1 MVQRERKKLDKTLKP
16 HWVWAI
22 AFGSAIGWGA
32 FVLPTDWISQAG
44 PIGVVIGILL
54 GALLMMIIGV
64 SYGFLIEK
72 FPVTGGEFAY
82 AYIGFGR
89 HFAFMAGWFLTL
101 GYICIVALNA
111 SALALLAKFLFP
123 DFVRTGNLY
132 MVAGYEVSIIQIA
145 IASLA
150 LIIFALLN
158 IRGASFSGQT
168 QFVFS
173 MILILGITL
182 LAVGAVFTEGP
193 SLSNITPAFTPE
205 KSAIAAILTI
215 VAIAPFAYVGFDNI
229 PQTAEEFTFEPK
241 KAFSLII
248 WSLLAAGLAYSAMIL
263 ITASTMPW
271 QTLLSQIEANQSVW
285 GTGDAIEGYLGRA
298 GVLIIGIAVS
308 MGIFTGLNGFYISAS
323 RLTFAMGR
331 ARILPDV
338 FRKLHPKYGTPYV
351 GILFTLAVCLI
362 APWFGREALLWV
374 VDMSSTGVAIAYFFC
389 TATAY
394 KFFRWSENQ
403 PSKGYADTVSPGR
416 KLLSLIGMISSV
428 GFLVLLLFPW
438 SPAALGIESLI
449 ALLVWIAIGVVF
461 YLTNSKRFNQIE
473 EKEMNY
479 LILEKEE
486 IGK

>member
-1 MVQRERKKLDKTLKP
+1 MANRERKKLEKSLKP

-32 FVLPTDWISQAG
+32 FVLPTDWIGQAG
-44 PIGVVIGILL
+44 PIGVVIGLLL
-54 GALLMMIIGV
+54 GAALMMIIGV

-89 HFAFMAGWFLTL
+89 QFAFIAGWFLTL

-123 DFVRTGNLY
+123 DLVRTGNMY
-132 MVAGYEVSIIQIA
+132 TVAGYDVSIIQIA

-150 LIIFALLN
+150 LVLFALLN

-168 QFVFS
+168 QFIFS
-173 MILILGITL
+173 LILIAGIALLGI
-182 LAVGAVFTEGP
+182 GALFADGP
-193 SLSNITPAFTPE
+193 SLTNITPAFTPDQTALA
-205 KSAIAAILTI
+205 SILTI
-215 VAIAPFAYVGFDNI
+215 LAIAPFAYVGFDNI
-229 PQTAEEFTFEPK
+229 PQAAEEFEFEPK
-241 KAFSLII
+241 RAFGLII
-248 WSLLAAGLAYSAMIL
+248 WSLLAAGLAYSAMIF

-271 QTLLSQIEANQSVW
+271 QELLGQIQQTQSVW
-285 GTGDAIEGYLGRA
+285 GTGDAIESYLGRA
-298 GVLIIGIAVS
+298 GVFIIAVAVC
-308 MGIFTGLNGFYISAS
+308 MGIFTGLNGFYISSS

-331 ARILPDV
+331 AKILPSI
-338 FRKLHPKYGTPYV
+338 FQKLHSKYRTPYV
-351 GILFTLAVCLI
+351 GILFTMAICLI
-362 APWFGREALLWV
+362 APWFGRQALLWV

-394 KFFRWSENQ
+394 KFFRWSESQ
-403 PSKGYADTVSPGR
+403 PSKTHTATVAPGR
-416 KLLSLIGMISSV
+416 KLLSLIGMISSL

-438 SPAALGIESLI
+438 SPASLGKESYI
-449 ALLVWIAIGVVF
+449 ALVIWILIGVLF
-461 YLTNSKRFNQIE
+461 YLFNSKRYNSIDR
-473 EKEMNY
+473 KEMNY

-486 IGK
+486 I

>member
-1 MVQRERKKLDKTLKP
+1 MATRERRKLEKTLKP

-32 FVLPTDWISQAG
+32 FVLPTDWIGQAG
-44 PIGVVIGILL
+44 PVGVVLGLLL
-54 GALLMMIIGV
+54 GAALMMIIGV

-89 HFAFMAGWFLTL
+89 RFAFMAGWFLTL

-123 DFVRTGNLY
+123 DFVQTGNMY
-132 MVAGYEVSIIQIA
+132 TVAGYDVSIIQIA

-150 LIIFALLN
+150 LIVFALLN

-173 MILILGITL
+173 LILIAGIVLLG
-182 LAVGAVFTEGP
+182 VGAIMTEGP
-193 SLSNITPAFTPE
+193 SVSNISPGFTPDQT
-205 KSAIAAILTI
+205 AIASILTI
-215 VAIAPFAYVGFDNI
+215 LAIAPFAYVGFDNI
-229 PQTAEEFTFEPK
+229 PQTAEEFEFEPK

-271 QTLLSQIEANQSVW
+271 QQLLAMINDTQSVW
-285 GTGDAIEGYLGRA
+285 GTGDAIESYLGRA
-298 GVLIIGIAVS
+298 GVFIIAVAVC

-331 ARILPDV
+331 ARILPDS
-338 FRKLHPKYGTPYV
+338 FRRLHPKYKTPYV
-351 GILFTLAVCLI
+351 GILFTMAICLV

-394 KFFRWSENQ
+394 KFFRWSENT
-403 PSKGYADTVSPGR
+403 KGESEASTVSPGR
-416 KLLSLIGMISSV
+416 KLLSLIGMISSI
-428 GFLVLLLFPW
+428 GFLVLLLLPW
-438 SPAALGIESLI
+438 SPAALGKESYI
-449 ALLVWIAIGVVF
+449 ALGVWIIIGIVF
-461 YLTNSKRFNQIE
+461 YLLNAKRYNEISR
-473 EKEMNY
+473 KEMNY

-486 IGK
+486 L

>member
-1 MVQRERKKLDKTLKP
+1 MAERERKKLEKSLKA

-32 FVLPTDWISQAG
+32 FVLPTDWIAQAG
-44 PIGVVIGILL
+44 PLGVVIGLSL
-54 GALLMMIIGV
+54 GAVLMMIIGV

-89 HFAFMAGWFLTL
+89 MYAFVAGWFLTL

-123 DFVRTGNLY
+123 SFIEIGNVY
-132 MVAGYEVSIIQIA
+132 NVAGYDVSIIQVA
-145 IASLA
+145 IASAA
-150 LIIFALLN
+150 LIVFALLN

-173 MILILGITL
+173 IILIFGIVL
-182 LAVGAVFTEGP
+182 LALGALWADGP
-193 SLSNITPAFTPE
+193 SLTHTTPPFSPE
-205 KSAIAAILTI
+205 KSAIASIVTIL
-215 VAIAPFAYVGFDNI
+215 AIAPFAYVGFDNI
-229 PQTAEEFTFEPK
+229 PQAAEEFDFAPK
-241 KAFSLII
+241 KAFRLII

-271 QTLLSQIEANQSVW
+271 QELLQQIERTQSVW
-285 GTGDAIEGYLGRA
+285 GTGDAIQSYMGRI
-298 GVLIIGIAVS
+298 GVWLIALSVC

-331 ARILPDV
+331 ARILPDI
-338 FRKLHPKYGTPYV
+338 FRKLHPKYKTPYI
-351 GILFTLAVCLI
+351 GILFTMCVCLI

-394 KFFRWSENQ
+394 KFFHWKENTS
-403 PSKGYADTVSPGR
+403 PSAKRATIDPLR
-416 KLLSLIGMISSV
+416 KLLSLIGMLSSLC
-428 GFLVLLLFPW
+428 FLALLLIPW
-438 SPAALGIESLI
+438 SPASLGRESYI
-449 ALLVWIAIGVVF
+449 ALALWILIGLIF
-461 YLTNSKRFNQIE
+461 YLFNYKRYRHIDR
-473 EKEMNY
+473 KEMNY

-486 IGK
+486 I

>member
-1 MVQRERKKLDKTLKP
+1 MADRERKKLDKSLKP

-32 FVLPTDWISQAG
+32 FVLPTDWIAQAG
-44 PIGVVIGILL
+44 PVGVVIGLSL
-54 GALLMMIIGV
+54 GAVLMMIIGV

-89 HFAFMAGWFLTL
+89 TYAFVAGWFLTL

-123 DFVRTGNLY
+123 SFIQTGNMY
-132 MVAGYEVSIIQIA
+132 TVAGYDVSIIQVA
-145 IASLA
+145 IASAA
-150 LIIFALLN
+150 LIVFALLN

-168 QFVFS
+168 QFIFS
-173 MILILGITL
+173 LILILGIAL
-182 LAVGAVFTEGP
+182 LALGALWTEGP
-193 SLSNITPAFTPE
+193 SITNITPAFSPD
-205 KSAIAAILTI
+205 KSVIASIVTIL
-215 VAIAPFAYVGFDNI
+215 AIAPFAYVGFDNI
-229 PQTAEEFTFEPK
+229 PQAAEEFDFAPQ
-241 KAFSLII
+241 KAFRLII

-271 QTLLSQIEANQSVW
+271 QELLQQIERTQSVW
-285 GTGDAIEGYLGRA
+285 GTGDAIQSYLGRI
-298 GVLIIGIAVS
+298 GVWLIALSVC

-331 ARILPDV
+331 ARILPGL
-338 FRKLHPKYGTPYV
+338 FRKLHPEYRTPYV
-351 GILFTLAVCLI
+351 GILFTMGICLI

-394 KFFRWSENQ
+394 KFFHWKEDPSTSNQ
-403 PSKGYADTVSPGR
+403 KATVDPLR
-416 KLLSLIGMISSV
+416 KFLSLIGMLSSLC
-428 GFLVLLLFPW
+428 FLALLLIPW
-438 SPAALGIESLI
+438 SPASLGRESYI
-449 ALLVWIAIGVVF
+449 ALAIWIFIGVIF
-461 YLTNSKRFNQIE
+461 YLLNYKRYRHIDR
-473 EKEMNY
+473 KEMNY

-486 IGK
+486 I

>member
-1 MVQRERKKLDKTLKP
+1 MATRERRKLEKTLKP

-32 FVLPTDWISQAG
+32 FVLPTDWIGQAG
-44 PIGVVIGILL
+44 PVGVVLGLLL
-54 GALLMMIIGV
+54 GAALMMIIGV

-89 HFAFMAGWFLTL
+89 RFAFMAGWFLTL

-123 DFVRTGNLY
+123 DFVQTGNMY
-132 MVAGYEVSIIQIA
+132 TVAGYDVSIIQIA

-150 LIIFALLN
+150 LIVFALLN

-173 MILILGITL
+173 LILIAGIVLLGI
-182 LAVGAVFTEGP
+182 GAIMTDGP
-193 SLSNITPAFTPE
+193 SVSNISPGFTPDQTALA
-205 KSAIAAILTI
+205 SILTI
-215 VAIAPFAYVGFDNI
+215 LAIAPFAYVGFDNI
-229 PQTAEEFTFEPK
+229 PQTAEEFEFEPK

-271 QTLLSQIEANQSVW
+271 QQLLAMINDTQSVW
-285 GTGDAIEGYLGRA
+285 GTGDAIESYLGRA
-298 GVLIIGIAVS
+298 GVFIIAVAVC

-331 ARILPDV
+331 ARILPDS
-338 FRKLHPKYGTPYV
+338 FRRLHPKYKTPYV
-351 GILFTLAVCLI
+351 GILFTMAICLV

-394 KFFRWSENQ
+394 KFFRWSEN
-403 PSKGYADTVSPGR
+403 SKAENEASTVSPGR
-416 KLLSLIGMISSV
+416 KLLSLIGMISSI
-428 GFLVLLLFPW
+428 GFLVLLLLPW
-438 SPAALGIESLI
+438 SPAALGKESYI
-449 ALLVWIAIGVVF
+449 ALGVWIIIGIVF
-461 YLTNSKRFNQIE
+461 YLLNAKRYNEISR
-473 EKEMNY
+473 KEMNY

-486 IGK
+486 I

>member
-1 MVQRERKKLDKTLKP
+1 MAERERKKLEKSLKP

-32 FVLPTDWISQAG
+32 FVLPTDWIAQAG
-44 PIGVVIGILL
+44 PLGVVIGLSL
-54 GALLMMIIGV
+54 GAVLMMIIGV

-89 HFAFMAGWFLTL
+89 MYAFVAGWFLTL

-123 DFVRTGNLY
+123 SFIETGNMY
-132 MVAGYEVSIIQIA
+132 NVAGYDVSIIQVA
-145 IASLA
+145 IASAA
-150 LIIFALLN
+150 LIVFALLN
-158 IRGASFSGQT
+158 VRGASFSGQT

-173 MILILGITL
+173 IILIFGIAL
-182 LAVGAVFTEGP
+182 LAVGALWAEGP
-193 SLSNITPAFTPE
+193 SLTHITPPFSPE
-205 KSAIAAILTI
+205 KSTIASIVTIL
-215 VAIAPFAYVGFDNI
+215 AIAPFAYVGFDNI
-229 PQTAEEFTFEPK
+229 PQAAEEFDFAPK
-241 KAFSLII
+241 KAFRLII

-271 QTLLSQIEANQSVW
+271 QELLQQIERTQSVW
-285 GTGDAIEGYLGRA
+285 GTGDAIQSYMGRI
-298 GVLIIGIAVS
+298 GVWLIALSVC

-331 ARILPDV
+331 ARILPDI
-338 FRKLHPKYGTPYV
+338 FRKLHPKYKTPYV
-351 GILFTLAVCLI
+351 GILFTMGVCLI

-394 KFFRWSENQ
+394 KFFHWKENSSTSQ
-403 PSKGYADTVSPGR
+403 KRATIAPFR
-416 KLLSLIGMISSV
+416 KLLSLIGMLSSLC
-428 GFLVLLLFPW
+428 FLALLLIPW
-438 SPAALGIESLI
+438 SPASLGRESYI
-449 ALLVWIAIGVVF
+449 ALAFWILIGLVF
-461 YLTNSKRFNQIE
+461 YLFNYKRYRHIDR
-473 EKEMNY
+473 KEMNY

-486 IGK
+486 I

>member
-1 MVQRERKKLDKTLKP
+1 MATRERRKLEKTLKP

-32 FVLPTDWISQAG
+32 FVLPTDWIGQAG
-44 PIGVVIGILL
+44 PVGVVLGLLL
-54 GALLMMIIGV
+54 GAALMMIIGV

-89 HFAFMAGWFLTL
+89 RFAFMAGWFLTL

-123 DFVRTGNLY
+123 DFVQTGNMY
-132 MVAGYEVSIIQIA
+132 TVAGYDVSMIQIA

-150 LIIFALLN
+150 LIVFALLN

-173 MILILGITL
+173 LILIAGIVLLGI
-182 LAVGAVFTEGP
+182 GAIMTDGP
-193 SLSNITPAFTPE
+193 SVSNISPGFTPDQTALA
-205 KSAIAAILTI
+205 SILTI
-215 VAIAPFAYVGFDNI
+215 LAIAPFAYVGFDNI
-229 PQTAEEFTFEPK
+229 PQTAEEFEFEPK

-271 QTLLSQIEANQSVW
+271 QQLLAMINDTQSVW
-285 GTGDAIEGYLGRA
+285 GTGDAIESYLGRA
-298 GVLIIGIAVS
+298 GVFIIAVAVC

-331 ARILPDV
+331 ARILPDS
-338 FRKLHPKYGTPYV
+338 FRRLHPKYKTPYV
-351 GILFTLAVCLI
+351 GILFTMAICLV

-394 KFFRWSENQ
+394 KFFRWSEN
-403 PSKGYADTVSPGR
+403 SKAENEASTVSPGR
-416 KLLSLIGMISSV
+416 KLLSLIGMISSI
-428 GFLVLLLFPW
+428 GFLVLLLLPW
-438 SPAALGIESLI
+438 SPAALGKESYI
-449 ALLVWIAIGVVF
+449 ALGVWIIIGIVF
-461 YLTNSKRFNQIE
+461 YLLNAKRYNEISR
-473 EKEMNY
+473 KEMNY

-486 IGK
+486 I

>member
-1 MVQRERKKLDKTLKP
+1 MSMRERKKLEKSLKP

-32 FVLPTDWISQAG
+32 FVLPTDWIGQAG
-44 PIGVVIGILL
+44 PLGVVIGLLL
-54 GALLMMIIGV
+54 GAALMMIIGV

-89 HFAFMAGWFLTL
+89 RFAFMAGWFLTL

-123 DFVRTGNLY
+123 DFVRTGNMY
-132 MVAGYEVSIIQIA
+132 TVAGYEVSIVQIA

-150 LIIFALLN
+150 LILFALLN

-173 MILILGITL
+173 IILILGITL
-182 LAVGAVFTEGP
+182 LAVGAIFTEGP
-193 SLSNITPAFTPE
+193 SLAHIEPAFNPE
-205 KSAIAAILTI
+205 QTALASILTI
-215 VAIAPFAYVGFDNI
+215 LAIAPFAYVGFDNI
-229 PQTAEEFTFEPK
+229 PQAAEEFKFEPK
-241 KAFSLII
+241 KAFGLII

-271 QTLLSQIEANQSVW
+271 QQLLAQINQTQSVW
-285 GTGDAIEGYLGRA
+285 GTGDAIESYFGRA
-298 GVLIIGIAVS
+298 GVFIIAIAVC

-331 ARILPDV
+331 ARILPDA
-338 FRKLHPKYGTPYV
+338 FRQLHPKYKTPYV
-351 GILFTLAVCLI
+351 GILFTMAICLI
-362 APWFGREALLWV
+362 APWFGRQALLWV

-394 KFFRWSENQ
+394 KFFRWSDGDSSND
-403 PSKGYADTVSPGR
+403 SATTVAPGK
-416 KLLSLIGMISSV
+416 KLLSLIGMISAL
-428 GFLVLLLFPW
+428 GFLALLLLPW
-438 SPAALGIESLI
+438 SPASLGKESYI
-449 ALLVWIAIGVVF
+449 ALLVWILIGVIF
-461 YLTNSKRFNQIE
+461 YLFNSKRYNSIDR
-473 EKEMNY
+473 KEMNY
-479 LILEKEE
+479 LILGKEE
-486 IGK
+486 I

>member
-1 MVQRERKKLDKTLKP
+1 MAKRERQKLQRSLKP

-32 FVLPTDWISQAG
+32 FVLPPDWIGQAG

-54 GALLMMIIGV
+54 GAILMMIIGV

-72 FPVTGGEFAY
+72 FPVTGGEFSY

-89 HFAFMAGWFLTL
+89 GFAFLAGWFLTL

-132 MVAGYEVSIIQIA
+132 TVAGYDVSIIQVL
-145 IASLA
+145 IASAA

-158 IRGASFSGQT
+158 IRGTSFSGRT

-173 MILILGITL
+173 MILIFGILL
-182 LAVGAVFTEGP
+182 LAGGAIFSEGP
-193 SLSNITPAFTPE
+193 SLSNLSPGFLPNQT
-205 KSAIAAILTI
+205 AIASILTI
-215 VAIAPFAYVGFDNI
+215 LAIAPFAYVGFDNI
-229 PQTAEEFTFEPK
+229 PQAAEEFKFEAN
-241 KAFSLII
+241 KAFGLII
-248 WSLLAAGLAYSAMIL
+248 WSLLAAGLAYAIMI
-263 ITASTMPW
+263 IVTASTMPW
-271 QTLLSQIEANQSVW
+271 QELLAQIESQNSVW
-285 GTGDAIEGYLGRA
+285 GTGDAIESYMGRA
-298 GVLIIGIAVS
+298 GVFVIAIAVI
-308 MGIFTGLNGFYISAS
+308 MGIFTGLNGFIISSS

-331 ARILPDV
+331 ARILPNA
-338 FRKLHPKYGTPYV
+338 FRKLHKKYQTPYV

-362 APWFGREALLWV
+362 APWFGRQALLWV

-394 KFFRWSENQ
+394 KIFKWSDKQ
-403 PSKGYADTVSPGR
+403 PDKHSASTVAPG
-416 KLLSLIGMISSV
+416 KKFLALIGMISSI
-428 GFLVLLLFPW
+428 GFLILLLLPQ
-438 SPAALGIESLI
+438 SPASLGKESYIALGIWV
-449 ALLVWIAIGVVF
+449 LLGIVF
-461 YLTNSKRFNQIE
+461 YLVNAPRYNKID

-479 LILEKEE
+479 LILGKEKL
-486 IGK
+486 

>member
-1 MVQRERKKLDKTLKP
+1 MADRERKKLEKSLKP

-32 FVLPTDWISQAG
+32 FVLPTDWIAQAG
-44 PIGVVIGILL
+44 PVGVVVGLSL
-54 GALLMMIIGV
+54 GAVLMMIIGV

-89 HFAFMAGWFLTL
+89 TYAFVAGWFLTL

-123 DFVRTGNLY
+123 SFIQTGNMY
-132 MVAGYEVSIIQIA
+132 TVAGYDVSIIQVA
-145 IASLA
+145 IASAA
-150 LIIFALLN
+150 LIVFALLN

-173 MILILGITL
+173 LILILGITL
-182 LAVGAVFTEGP
+182 LALGALWTEGP
-193 SLSNITPAFTPE
+193 SITNITPAFSPE
-205 KSAIAAILTI
+205 KSVIASIVTIL
-215 VAIAPFAYVGFDNI
+215 AIAPFAYVGFDNI
-229 PQTAEEFTFEPK
+229 PQAAEEFDFAPQ
-241 KAFSLII
+241 KAFRLII

-271 QTLLSQIEANQSVW
+271 QELLQQIERTQSVW
-285 GTGDAIEGYLGRA
+285 GTGDAIQSYLGRV
-298 GVLIIGIAVS
+298 GVWLIALSVC

-331 ARILPDV
+331 ARILPGL
-338 FRKLHPKYGTPYV
+338 FRKLHPKYRTPYV
-351 GILFTLAVCLI
+351 GILFTMGVCLI

-394 KFFRWSENQ
+394 KFFHWKKD
-403 PSKGYADTVSPGR
+403 PSNSNRKATVDPLR
-416 KLLSLIGMISSV
+416 KFLSLIGMLSSLC
-428 GFLVLLLFPW
+428 FLALLLIPW
-438 SPAALGIESLI
+438 SPASLGRESYI
-449 ALLVWIAIGVVF
+449 ALAVWILIGLIF
-461 YLTNSKRFNQIE
+461 YLLNYKRYSHIDR
-473 EKEMNY
+473 KEMNY

-486 IGK
+486 I

>member
-1 MVQRERKKLDKTLKP
+1 MDTERKKLEKSLKP

-44 PIGVVIGILL
+44 PVGVVIGILL
-54 GALLMMIIGV
+54 GAALMMIIGV

-89 HFAFMAGWFLTL
+89 IFAFIAGWFLTL
-101 GYICIVALNA
+101 GYTCIVALNA

-132 MVAGYEVSIIQIA
+132 TVAGYEVSIIQIA
-145 IASLA
+145 IASIA
-150 LIIFALLN
+150 LILFAFLN

-173 MILILGITL
+173 IILIIGIVL
-182 LAVGAVFTEGP
+182 LAVGAIFSEGP
-193 SLSNITPAFTPE
+193 SISNVQPMFSPDQ
-205 KSAIAAILTI
+205 SVIASILTI
-215 VAIAPFAYVGFDNI
+215 LAIAPFAYVGFDNI
-229 PQTAEEFTFEPK
+229 PQAAEEFQFEAK
-241 KAFSLII
+241 KAFGLII
-248 WSLLAAGLAYSAMIL
+248 WSLVAAGLAYSAMII
-263 ITASTMPW
+263 ITASSMPW
-271 QTLLSQIEANQSVW
+271 QSLLVQIQETGSVW
-285 GTGDAIEGYLGRA
+285 GTGDAIESYMGRI
-298 GVLIIGIAVS
+298 GVFVIAAAVT
-308 MGIFTGLNGFYISAS
+308 MGIFTGLNGFYLSAS

-331 ARILPDV
+331 ARILPEI
-338 FRKLHPKYGTPYV
+338 FRKLHPEHHTPYV
-351 GILFTLAVCLI
+351 GILFTMALCLI

-403 PSKGYADTVSPGR
+403 PDGDYHKAVAPGR
-416 KLLSLIGMISSV
+416 KLLSLIGMISAI
-428 GFLVLLLFPW
+428 GFLVLLLLPW
-438 SPAALGIESLI
+438 SPASLGKESYIALG
-449 ALLVWIAIGVVF
+449 VWIVIGIVF
-461 YLTNSKRFNQIE
+461 YLLNAKRYNQISR
-473 EKEMNY
+473 KDMNY

-486 IGK
+486 IQ

>member
-1 MVQRERKKLDKTLKP
+1 MSMRERKKLEKSLKP

-32 FVLPTDWISQAG
+32 FVLPTDWIGQAG
-44 PIGVVIGILL
+44 PLGVVIGILL
-54 GALLMMIIGV
+54 GAALMMVIGV

-89 HFAFMAGWFLTL
+89 KFAFMAGWFLTL

-123 DFVRTGNLY
+123 DLVRTGNMY
-132 MVAGYEVSIIQIA
+132 TVAGYEVSIIQIA

-150 LIIFALLN
+150 LILFAWLN

-173 MILILGITL
+173 LILILGITL
-182 LAVGAVFTEGP
+182 LAVGAIFTEGP
-193 SLSNITPAFTPE
+193 SITHITPAFNPE
-205 KSAIAAILTI
+205 QTALASILTI
-215 VAIAPFAYVGFDNI
+215 LAIAPFAYVGFDNI
-229 PQTAEEFTFEPK
+229 PQAAEEFKFEPK
-241 KAFSLII
+241 KAFGLII

-271 QTLLSQIEANQSVW
+271 QQLLTQINQTQSVW
-285 GTGDAIEGYLGRA
+285 GTGDAIESYLGRA
-298 GVLIIGIAVS
+298 GVFIIAIAVC
-308 MGIFTGLNGFYISAS
+308 MGIFTGLNGFYISSS

-331 ARILPDV
+331 ARILPDI
-338 FRKLHPKYGTPYV
+338 FRQLHPKYKTPYV
-351 GILFTLAVCLI
+351 GILFTMAICLI
-362 APWFGREALLWV
+362 APWFGRQALLWV

-394 KFFRWSENQ
+394 KFFRWSDGEKAND
-403 PSKGYADTVSPGR
+403 SDKTIAPGK
-416 KLLSLIGMISSV
+416 KLLSLIGMISSL
-428 GFLVLLLFPW
+428 GFLVLLLLPW
-438 SPAALGIESLI
+438 SPASLGRESYI
-449 ALLVWIAIGVVF
+449 ALLIWILIGVVF
-461 YLTNSKRFNQIE
+461 YLLNSKRYNSIE
-473 EKEMNY
+473 RKEMNY

-486 IGK
+486 I

>member
-1 MVQRERKKLDKTLKP
+1 MEKRERKKLERSLKP

-44 PIGVVIGILL
+44 PLGVVIGILL
-54 GALLMMIIGV
+54 GAALMMVIGV

-89 HFAFMAGWFLTL
+89 KFAFIAGWFLTL

-132 MVAGYEVSIIQIA
+132 TVAGYEVSIIQIA
-145 IASLA
+145 VASIA
-150 LIIFALLN
+150 LILFAFLN
-158 IRGASFSGQT
+158 IRGASFSGRT

-173 MILILGITL
+173 LILIAGITL
-182 LAVGAVFTEGP
+182 LALGAIFTEGP
-193 SLSNITPAFTPE
+193 SVQNITPAFKPDQA
-205 KSAIAAILTI
+205 AIASILSI
-215 VAIAPFAYVGFDNI
+215 LALAPFAYVGFDNI
-229 PQTAEEFTFEPK
+229 PQAAEEFKFEPK
-241 KAFSLII
+241 KAFGLII

-271 QTLLSQIEANQSVW
+271 QQLLADIEASNSVW
-285 GTGDAIEGYLGRA
+285 GTGDAIESYMGRI
-298 GVLIIGIAVS
+298 GVFVIGIAVT

-331 ARILPDV
+331 ARILPNM
-338 FRKLHPKYGTPYV
+338 FRKLHSKYHTPYV
-351 GILFTLAVCLI
+351 GILFTMVVCLI
-362 APWFGREALLWV
+362 APWFGRQALLWV
-374 VDMSSTGVAIAYFFC
+374 VDMSATGVAIAYFFC

-394 KFFRWSENQ
+394 KFFRWS
-403 PSKGYADTVSPGR
+403 PSQASKSKEDVVAPGK
-416 KLLSLIGMISSV
+416 KLLSLIGVISAL
-428 GFLVLLLFPW
+428 GFLVLLLFPG
-438 SPAALGIESLI
+438 SPASLGKESYMALGIWILI
-449 ALLVWIAIGVVF
+449 GIIF
-461 YLTNSKRFNQIE
+461 YAFNSKRYNSIDQ
-473 EKEMNY
+473 KEMNY
-479 LILEKEE
+479 LILEREE
-486 IGK
+486 I

>member
-1 MVQRERKKLDKTLKP
+1 MATRERRKLEKTLKP

-32 FVLPTDWISQAG
+32 FVLPTDWIGQAG
-44 PIGVVIGILL
+44 PVGVVLGLLL
-54 GALLMMIIGV
+54 GAALMMIIGV

-89 HFAFMAGWFLTL
+89 RFAFMAGWFLTL

-123 DFVRTGNLY
+123 DFVQTGNMY
-132 MVAGYEVSIIQIA
+132 TVAGYDVSIIQIA

-150 LIIFALLN
+150 LIVFALLN

-173 MILILGITL
+173 LILIAGIVVLG
-182 LAVGAVFTEGP
+182 VGAIMTEGP
-193 SLSNITPAFTPE
+193 SVSNISPGFTPDQT
-205 KSAIAAILTI
+205 AIASILTI
-215 VAIAPFAYVGFDNI
+215 LAIAPFAYVGFDNI
-229 PQTAEEFTFEPK
+229 PQTAEEFEFEPK

-271 QTLLSQIEANQSVW
+271 QQLLAMINDTQSVW
-285 GTGDAIEGYLGRA
+285 GTGDAIESYLGRA
-298 GVLIIGIAVS
+298 GVFIIAVAVC

-331 ARILPDV
+331 ARILPDS
-338 FRKLHPKYGTPYV
+338 FRRLHPKYKTPYV
-351 GILFTLAVCLI
+351 GILFTMAICLV

-394 KFFRWSENQ
+394 KFFRWSE
-403 PSKGYADTVSPGR
+403 STKGESEASTVSPGR
-416 KLLSLIGMISSV
+416 KLLSLIGMISSI
-428 GFLVLLLFPW
+428 GFLVLLLLPW
-438 SPAALGIESLI
+438 SPAALGKESYI
-449 ALLVWIAIGVVF
+449 ALGVWIVIGIVF
-461 YLTNSKRFNQIE
+461 YLLNAKRYNEISR
-473 EKEMNY
+473 KEMNY

-486 IGK
+486 L

>member
-1 MVQRERKKLDKTLKP
+1 MSMRERKKLEKSLKP

-32 FVLPTDWISQAG
+32 FVLPTDWIGQAG
-44 PIGVVIGILL
+44 PLGVVIGILL
-54 GALLMMIIGV
+54 GAALMMVIGV

-89 HFAFMAGWFLTL
+89 KLAFMAGWFLTL

-123 DFVRTGNLY
+123 DILRTGNMY
-132 MVAGYEVSIIQIA
+132 TIAGYEVSIIQIA

-150 LIIFALLN
+150 LILFALLN

-173 MILILGITL
+173 IILILGIIL
-182 LAVGAVFTEGP
+182 LAVGAFFTEGP
-193 SLSNITPAFTPE
+193 SFTHITPAFNPE
-205 KSAIAAILTI
+205 QTALASILTI
-215 VAIAPFAYVGFDNI
+215 LAIAPFAYVGFDNI
-229 PQTAEEFTFEPK
+229 PQAAEEFKFEPK
-241 KAFSLII
+241 KAFGLII

-271 QTLLSQIEANQSVW
+271 QQLLTQINQTQSVW
-285 GTGDAIEGYLGRA
+285 GTGDAIESYLGRA
-298 GVLIIGIAVS
+298 GVFIIAIAVC

-331 ARILPDV
+331 ARILPDI
-338 FRKLHPKYGTPYV
+338 FRQLHPKYKTPYV
-351 GILFTLAVCLI
+351 GILFTMTICLI
-362 APWFGREALLWV
+362 APWFGRQALLWV

-394 KFFRWSENQ
+394 KFFRWSDGETAND
-403 PSKGYADTVSPGR
+403 SETTVAPGK
-416 KLLSLIGMISSV
+416 KLLSLIGMISAL
-428 GFLVLLLFPW
+428 GFLVLLLLPW
-438 SPAALGIESLI
+438 SPASLGQESYI
-449 ALLVWIAIGVVF
+449 ALLIWILIGVIF
-461 YLTNSKRFNQIE
+461 YLFNSKRYNSME
-473 EKEMNY
+473 RKEMNY

-486 IGK
+486 I

>member
-1 MVQRERKKLDKTLKP
+1 MDLRERRKLERSLKP

-44 PIGVVIGILL
+44 PLGVVIGLLL
-54 GALLMMIIGV
+54 GAILMMIIGV

-89 HFAFMAGWFLTL
+89 QFAFVAGWFLTL

-111 SALALLAKFLFP
+111 SALALLTKFLFP
-123 DFVRTGNLY
+123 DLVRTGNLY
-132 MVAGYEVSIIQIA
+132 TVAGYEVSIIQIA

-150 LIIFALLN
+150 LIAFAVLN

-168 QFVFS
+168 QFIFS
-173 MILILGITL
+173 LILIAGIVL
-182 LAVGAVFTEGP
+182 LAIGAVIAEGP
-193 SLSNITPAFTPE
+193 QLANITPAFHPDQSTLA
-205 KSAIAAILTI
+205 SILTI
-215 VAIAPFAYVGFDNI
+215 LAIAPFAYVGFDNI
-229 PQTAEEFTFEPK
+229 PQAAEEFKFEAK
-241 KAFSLII
+241 KAFGLII
-248 WSLLAAGLAYSAMIL
+248 WSLLAAGVAYSAMIL

-271 QTLLSQIEANQSVW
+271 QELLLNISENQSVW
-285 GTGDAIEGYLGRA
+285 GTGDAIESYLGRA
-298 GVLIIGIAVS
+298 GVWIIAVAVC

-338 FRKLHPKYGTPYV
+338 FRRLHPKYNTPYV
-351 GILFTLAVCLI
+351 GILFTMLICLI

-394 KFFRWSENQ
+394 KFFSWKETGPDSSRT
-403 PSKGYADTVSPGR
+403 ASPLK
-416 KLLSLIGMISSV
+416 KLFSLVGMISAL
-428 GFLVLLLFPW
+428 GFLALLLLPF
-438 SPAALGIESLI
+438 SPASLGKESYIALLIWVALGI
-449 ALLVWIAIGVVF
+449 VF
-461 YLTNSKRFNQIE
+461 YAFNARRYNSIE
-473 EKEMNY
+473 RKEMNY

-486 IGK
+486 I

>member
-1 MVQRERKKLDKTLKP
+1 MVKNERKKLERSLKA

-54 GALLMMIIGV
+54 GAILMMIIGV

-89 HFAFMAGWFLTL
+89 KFAFIAGWFLTL

-123 DFVRTGNLY
+123 DFVRTGNMY
-132 MVAGYEVSIIQIA
+132 KVAGYEVSIIQIA
-145 IASLA
+145 IASIA
-150 LIIFALLN
+150 LIVFAFLN
-158 IRGASFSGQT
+158 IRGASFSGRT
-168 QFVFS
+168 QFIFS
-173 MILILGITL
+173 IILILGILL
-182 LAVGAVFTEGP
+182 LAVGAMFTEGP
-193 SLSNITPAFTPE
+193 SLENISPAFQPNKT
-205 KSAIAAILTI
+205 AIASILSI
-215 VAIAPFAYVGFDNI
+215 LALAPFAYVGFDNI
-229 PQTAEEFTFEPK
+229 PQAAEEFTFEPK
-241 KAFSLII
+241 KAFGLII

-271 QTLLSQIEANQSVW
+271 QDLLAQINSNNSVW
-285 GTGDAIEGYLGRA
+285 GTGDAIESYMGRA

-308 MGIFTGLNGFYISAS
+308 MGIFTGLNGFYISSS

-331 ARILPDV
+331 ARILPNV
-338 FRKLHPKYGTPYV
+338 FRKLHSKYHTPYV
-351 GILFTLAVCLI
+351 GILFTMAICLI
-362 APWFGREALLWV
+362 APWFGRQALLWV

-394 KFFRWSENQ
+394 KFFRWSKN
-403 PSKGYADTVSPGR
+403 SKSNGSYDVVAPGR
-416 KLLSLIGMISSV
+416 KLLSLIGMISSI
-428 GFLVLLLFPW
+428 GFLILLLFPG
-438 SPAALGIESLI
+438 SPASLGKESYIALGI
-449 ALLVWIAIGVVF
+449 WIVIGIVF
-461 YLTNSKRFNQIE
+461 YFVNAKRYNSIDR
-473 EKEMNY
+473 KEMNY

-486 IGK
+486 I